1 MAKKRPNPADYRF
14 ENRTEESLLREP
26 GQISPYDFSI
36 NSLDKCVVHLLDKI
50 AQVTVDKVTNS
61 RLHFGPVEGSI
72 FLRDC
77 ENCVV
82 TVCCQQ
88 FRAKNCK
95 NLYIFLYSES
105 DPSIEYSSSL
115 IFGPY
120 NFSYPLQDTHFIE
133 SKLDINHD
141 MWSQVFDFN
150 KGEDEHW
157 RLLRPD
163 EYKIMQWEKDE
174 LGQPVNPIPLHAVYG
189 GTLEGDIKVGSQQH
203 GEQGLMSFNFDT
215 SQKDAELHFDYQEV
229 SDTKIVEPA
238 GQQGYIISDDIDFT
252 SPFESQPQEK
262 VNDSSNSFA
271 QAEADTEELERQ
283 RLRDLE
289 NKERNKKMMDKDEKE
304 RLKKDEKRKESREVL
319 KKWYEDRN
327 KQILRQQ
334 DLNQEKERLLFE
346 KRKTF
351 PTSWKKVGS
360 MIDSEDRKDVA
371 RMKSVL
377 LAKKHEN

>member
-1 MAKKRPNPADYRF
+1 MFTTFLAPR
-14 ENRTEESLLREP
+14 RT
-26 GQISPYDFSI
+26 
-36 NSLDKCVVHLLDKI
+36 
-50 AQVTVDKVTNS
+50 
-61 RLHFGPVEGSI
+61 
-72 FLRDC
+72 
-77 ENCVV
+77 
-82 TVCCQQ
+82 
-88 FRAKNCK
+88 
-95 NLYIFLYSES
+95 
-105 DPSIEYSSSL
+105 L
-115 IFGPY
+115 I
-120 NFSYPLQDTHFIE
+120 H
-133 SKLDINHD
+133 K
-141 MWSQVFDFN
+141 
-150 KGEDEHW
+150 
-157 RLLRPD
+157 
-163 EYKIMQWEKDE
+163 YKIMQCEKDE

-304 RLKKDEKRKESREVL
+304 RLKKDEKRKDSREVL